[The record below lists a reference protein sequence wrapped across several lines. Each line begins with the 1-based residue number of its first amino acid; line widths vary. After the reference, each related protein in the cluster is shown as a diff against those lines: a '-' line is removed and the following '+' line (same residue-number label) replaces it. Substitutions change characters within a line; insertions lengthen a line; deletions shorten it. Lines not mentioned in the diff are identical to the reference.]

1 MKKMISSVV
10 LLFFVIVLPAQI
22 VIDGQDINELDG
34 VQYLQVVAYNKPF
47 TQKVLITINYGQ
59 EVTKAKENTI
69 MVDGKAIVF
78 NNVMDALNFFY
89 ARGWKYMDALA
100 VTVQKSKYISLLSS
114 AKRRGVAK
122 PCIYFDPRY
131 LSNLLA
137 YNYLKS
143 WKVCQKSVSS
153 RLEIVVSH
161 DLKC

>member
-59 EVTKAKENTI
+59 KVTKAKENTI

-100 VTVQKSKYISLLSS
+100 VTVQNQN
-114 AKRRGVAK
+114 
-122 PCIYFDPRY
+122 IYHYY
-131 LSNLLA
+131 LQR
-137 YNYLKS
+137 K
-143 WKVCQKSVSS
+143 
-153 RLEIVVSH
+153 EEE
-161 DLKC
+161 